1 MNSSAHS
8 PSEADSALSRPARTR
23 RVVVGITGASGAA
36 YAQKLCTTLVRLGH
50 EVHIVITNY
59 GKRLLHDELGMEGV
73 QLDLLC
79 GLAHG
84 TTSEEAR
91 ARGVVLHPA
100 KDVGAS
106 LGSGSFRHDGMV
118 ILPCS
123 SNTLGQI
130 ASGAGDQLLTR
141 AAAVALKERF
151 PLVICHREAPLNRV
165 DLKNMLELHD
175 AGAIICPTNPGFY
188 LHPQSVEDI
197 VDFVVARVLDQ
208 IGIEHD
214 VSKRWDQQLADEQ
227 VRRLGAVE

>member
-1 MNSSAHS
+1 MNDRPSSV
-8 PSEADSALSRPARTR
+8 PLADSAGRPRQR

-79 GLAHG
+79 GLPAG
-84 TTSEEAR
+84 ITSEEAR
-91 ARGVVLHPA
+91 SHGVVLHPA

-106 LGSGSFRHDGMV
+106 LGSGSFRHDGMI

-141 AAAVALKERF
+141 AAAVAMKERF

-188 LHPQSVEDI
+188 LHPKSVEDI

-214 VSKRWDQQLADEQ
+214 VSRRWDQQLADEQ

>member
-1 MNSSAHS
+1 
-8 PSEADSALSRPARTR
+8 
-23 RVVVGITGASGAA
+23 
-36 YAQKLCTTLVRLGH
+36 CTTLVRLGH
-50 EVHIVITNY
+50 EVHLVITSY

-79 GLAHG
+79 GLPDGTTPDQARAHG
-84 TTSEEAR
+84 
-91 ARGVVLHPA
+91 VFVHPS

-106 LGSGSFRHDGMV
+106 LGSGSFRHDGMI

-130 ASGAGDQLLTR
+130 AAGAGDQLLTR

-151 PLVICHREAPLNRV
+151 PLVICHREAPLNRI
-165 DLKNMLELHD
+165 DLRNLLELHD

-188 LHPQSVEDI
+188 LHPRSVDDI
-197 VDFVVARVLDQ
+197 VDFVVARALDQ

-227 VRRLGAVE
+227 ARRLQRD